1 MKYQAVA
8 RDLAGEVADQPISI
22 KIALQG
28 NALIK
33 TFIIQKYMMSP
44 LIINLVCSHLLK
56 WSCYTGDFNKIP
68 WSSEDI
74 WMEMGLKNAGES
86 GFATK

>member
-33 TFIIQKYMMSP
+33 TFIIQKYMMY
-44 LIINLVCSHLLK
+44 H
-56 WSCYTGDFNKIP
+56 
-68 WSSEDI
+68 
-74 WMEMGLKNAGES
+74 
-86 GFATK
+86 